1 MLSDYRSWLAS
12 ELKLL
17 GNASHHAYSFGQA
30 NMAKRAIERLDSD
43 IGDRV
48 LVPLTRAETGAVL
61 AELEDRTAA
70 GPSPALEALAL
81 ALREAL
87 AAPS

>member
-30 NMAKRAIERLDSD
+30 NMAKRAIERLDAE
-43 IGDRV
+43 IGERV
-48 LVPLTRAETGAVL
+48 LVPLGRAEAGAAL
-61 AELEDRTAA
+61 AELESRIAA
-70 GPSPALEALAL
+70 AASPALEALAHGL
-81 ALREAL
+81 RQAL
-87 AAPS
+87 SS